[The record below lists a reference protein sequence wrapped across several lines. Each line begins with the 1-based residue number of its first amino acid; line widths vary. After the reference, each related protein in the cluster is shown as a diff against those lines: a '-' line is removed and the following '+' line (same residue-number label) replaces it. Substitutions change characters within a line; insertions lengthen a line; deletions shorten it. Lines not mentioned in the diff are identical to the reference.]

1 MKKGSQ
7 LWSIETSKTILL
19 ISYLIMIILNVLII
33 IGTFKE
39 IDVSNLTQI
48 ALASYAEVSASNIF
62 YYKKA
67 ARENVL
73 KIKKD
78 LINDVDINNLF

>member
-7 LWSIETSKTILL
+7 LWSIETSKSILL